1 MLAKALRPE
10 GFFCVR
16 RVRTSHR
23 KETAMIK
30 TGIVGAT
37 GYTGYELTQLLARHP
52 QARLVW
58 ATSESSAGKR
68 ISDLYPSPDDTRLI
82 RFDDAPLAQADV
94 IFFCLPHAASMDAV
108 ARARAAG
115 VRAIDLSA
123 DFRLP
128 DPQVYERWYATP
140 HTQTDL
146 LKSAVYGLCEVN
158 RENIAGAELVANPGC
173 YPTSVNLGLWP
184 LARAGALGPAIIA
197 DSKSGVS
204 GAGRKLRLGSHFV
217 EINENMVPYSI
228 GYAHRHIAEMELI
241 LGRHVPDV
249 QITFSPHLIPVNRGI
264 LSTLYVTLDPGLSE
278 QNVRDIYRQAYEH
291 EPFIHL
297 LPSGQTATLR
307 HTVNT
312 NRVAIGVTPLPRPG
326 QWIVTASEDN
336 LLKGASG
343 QAVQNMNLMFGLEE
357 TAGLL

>member
-1 MLAKALRPE
+1 MLN
-10 GFFCVR
+10 
-16 RVRTSHR
+16 
-23 KETAMIK
+23 I
-30 TGIVGAT
+30 GIVGAT
-37 GYTGYELTQLLARHP
+37 GYTGYELIRLISRHP
-52 QARLVW
+52 SARLIW
-58 ATSESSAGKR
+58 ATSESYAGKR
-68 ISDLYPSPDDTRLI
+68 INDLYPTPDDTPLI
-82 RFDDAPLAQADV
+82 KFDDAPLAQADV
-94 IFFCLPHAASMDAV
+94 IFFCLPHAASMEAV

-128 DPQVYERWYATP
+128 DAEIYEKWYATP
-140 HTQTDL
+140 HTQTEL
-146 LKSAVYGLCEVN
+146 LQTAVYGLCEVN
-158 RENIAGAELVANPGC
+158 RAEIVGAELVANPGC

-184 LARAGALGPAIIA
+184 LAQAGVLGPRIIA

-204 GAGRKLRLGSHFV
+204 GAGRKLRLSSHFV

-241 LGRHVPDV
+241 LGCHMPEM

-264 LSTLYVTLDPGLSE
+264 LSTLYVDVDAALSE
-278 QNVRDIYRQAYEH
+278 QAVRELYRRAYQE

-297 LPSGQTATLR
+297 LPAGQTATLR
-307 HTVNT
+307 HTVGS
-312 NRVAIGVTPLPRPG
+312 NRVAIGITPLPRPG
-326 QWIVTASEDN
+326 QWIITASEDN

-357 TAGLL
+357 TAGLMF

>member
-1 MLAKALRPE
+1 
-10 GFFCVR
+10 
-16 RVRTSHR
+16 
-23 KETAMIK
+23 MINAA
-30 TGIVGAT
+30 IVGAT
-37 GYTGYELTQLLARHP
+37 GYTGYELIHLITRHP
-52 QARLVW
+52 QARLAW
-58 ATSESSAGKR
+58 TTSQSAVGR
-68 ISDLYPSPDDTRLI
+68 RLSELYPTPIDTRLI
-82 RFDDAPLAQADV
+82 SFDDAPLARADV
-94 IFFCLPHAASMDAV
+94 IFFCLPHAASMEAV

-128 DPQVYERWYATP
+128 DAEVYQRWYETQ
-140 HTQTDL
+140 HTQPEL
-146 LKSAVYGLCEVN
+146 LQTAVYGLCEVN
-158 RENIAGAELVANPGC
+158 RPHISEAQLVANPGC

-184 LARAGALGPAIIA
+184 LARAGVLGPRVIA
-197 DSKSGVS
+197 DSKSGVT
-204 GAGRKLRLGSHFV
+204 GAGRKLRLGSLFA

-264 LSTLYVTLDPGLSE
+264 LSTIYIELDSGLSQQE
-278 QNVRDIYRQAYEH
+278 VRDIYREAYEE

-297 LPSGQTATLR
+297 LPPGETATLR
-307 HTVNT
+307 HTVGT
-312 NRVAIGVTPLPRPG
+312 NRVAIGLTPLPRPG

-343 QAVQNMNLMFGLEE
+343 QAMQNMNLMFGLDE
-357 TAGLL
+357 TMALL

>member
-1 MLAKALRPE
+1 MLS
-10 GFFCVR
+10 V
-16 RVRTSHR
+16 
-23 KETAMIK
+23 
-30 TGIVGAT
+30 GIVGAT
-37 GYTGYELTQLLARHP
+37 GYTGYELIQLIARHP
-52 QARLVW
+52 QTRLVW

-68 ISDLYPSPDDTRLI
+68 ISDLYPTPDDTRLI
-82 RFDDAPLAQADV
+82 KFDDAPLSRVDV
-94 IFFCLPHAASMDAV
+94 AFFCLPHAASMEAV

-128 DPQVYERWYATP
+128 DPQVYEQWYATP
-140 HTQTDL
+140 HTQTEL
-146 LKSAVYGLCEVN
+146 LQTAVYGLCEVN
-158 RENIAGAELVANPGC
+158 RAEIPGAELVANPGC

-184 LARAGALGPAIIA
+184 LARAGVLGPRVIA

-204 GAGRKLRLGSHFV
+204 GAGRKLRISSHFV
-217 EINENMVPYSI
+217 EIDENMVPYSI

-241 LGRHVPDV
+241 LGRCVPDV
-249 QITFSPHLIPVNRGI
+249 RITFSPHLIPVNRGI
-264 LSTLYVTLDPGLSE
+264 LSTLYVDLDARLSQE
-278 QNVRDIYRQAYEH
+278 DVREIYQDAYGN

-307 HTVNT
+307 HTVHT
-312 NRVAIGVTPLPRPG
+312 NRVAIGVAPLPRPG
-326 QWIVTASEDN
+326 EWIITASEDN

>member
-1 MLAKALRPE
+1 MLD
-10 GFFCVR
+10 
-16 RVRTSHR
+16 
-23 KETAMIK
+23 I
-30 TGIVGAT
+30 GIVGAT
-37 GYTGYELTQLLARHP
+37 GYTGYELIQIIARHP

-58 ATSESSAGKR
+58 ATSESSAGQR
-68 ISDLYPSPDDTRLI
+68 ISDLYPTPDDTRLI
-82 RFDDAPLAQADV
+82 RFDDAPLARAAA
-94 IFFCLPHAASMDAV
+94 IFFCLPHAASMEAV

-128 DPQVYERWYATP
+128 DPAVYERWYDTP
-140 HTQTDL
+140 HTQTRL
-146 LKSAVYGLCEVN
+146 LKTAVYGLCEVN
-158 RENIAGAELVANPGC
+158 REAIAGAELVANPGC

-184 LARAGALGPAIIA
+184 LARAGALGPRIIA

-228 GYAHRHIAEMELI
+228 GYAHRHIAEMEMI
-241 LGRHVPDV
+241 LGQHLPDV

-264 LSTLYVTLDPGLSE
+264 LSTIYVTLDPGLDE
-278 QNVRDIYRQAYEH
+278 KAVRDIYREAYAA

-297 LPSGQTATLR
+297 LPPGRTATLR

-326 QWIVTASEDN
+326 EWIITASEDN

-343 QAVQNMNLMFGLEE
+343 QAVQNMNIMFGLDE
-357 TAGLL
+357 TLGLL

>member
-1 MLAKALRPE
+1 MLN
-10 GFFCVR
+10 V
-16 RVRTSHR
+16 
-23 KETAMIK
+23 
-30 TGIVGAT
+30 GIVGAT
-37 GYTGYELTQLLARHP
+37 GYTGYELIHLIARHP

-58 ATSESSAGKR
+58 ATSESSAGQR
-68 ISDLYPSPDDTRLI
+68 ICDLYPTPDETQLSH
-82 RFDDAPLAQADV
+82 FDDAPLARADV
-94 IFFCLPHAASMDAV
+94 IFFCLPHAASMEAV

-128 DPQVYERWYATP
+128 DPQIYEQWYNTP
-140 HTQTDL
+140 HTQTHL
-146 LKSAVYGLCEVN
+146 LQTAVYGLCEIH
-158 RENIAGAELVANPGC
+158 RSQIAGAELVANPGC

-184 LARAGALGPAIIA
+184 LARAGVLGPRVIA

-241 LGRHVPDV
+241 LGRHVPDL

-264 LSTLYVTLDPGLSE
+264 LSTLYIELDPTLG
-278 QNVRDIYRQAYEH
+278 QQAVRDLYRSAYADEA
-291 EPFIHL
+291 FIHL
-297 LPSGQTATLR
+297 LPAGQTATLR
-307 HTVNT
+307 HTVNS
-312 NRVAIGVTPLPRPG
+312 NRVAIGLTPLPRPG
-326 QWIVTASEDN
+326 QWIITASEDN

-343 QAVQNMNLMFGLEE
+343 QAVQNMNLMFGLDE
-357 TAGLL
+357 TAGLV

>member
-1 MLAKALRPE
+1 MLSA
-10 GFFCVR
+10 GV
-16 RVRTSHR
+16 
-23 KETAMIK
+23 
-30 TGIVGAT
+30 VGAT
-37 GYTGYELTQLLARHP
+37 GYTGYELIQLIARHP
-52 QARLVW
+52 QARLAW

-68 ISDLYPSPDDTRLI
+68 ISDLYPTPDDTRLI
-82 RFDDAPLAQADV
+82 HFDDAPLSQADV
-94 IFFCLPHAASMDAV
+94 VFFCLPHAASMEAV
-108 ARARAAG
+108 ARARSAG

-128 DPQVYERWYATP
+128 DPQVYEHWYNTP

-146 LKSAVYGLCEVN
+146 LKTAVYGLCEVN
-158 RENIAGAELVANPGC
+158 RGAIGGAELVANPGC

-184 LARAGALGPAIIA
+184 LARAGVLGPRIIA

-204 GAGRKLRLGSHFV
+204 GAGRKLRLSSHFV

-241 LGRHVPDV
+241 LGQHIPDV
-249 QITFSPHLIPVNRGI
+249 AITFSPHLIPVNRGI
-264 LSTLYVTLDPGLSE
+264 LSTLYVTLDPDLKE
-278 QNVRDIYRQAYEH
+278 EDVREIYQDAYAD

-307 HTVNT
+307 HTVHS

-326 QWIVTASEDN
+326 QWIITASEDN

-343 QAVQNMNLMFGLEE
+343 QAVQNMNLMFGLDE